1 MPQVNMALKIF
12 NGSTMGT
19 FYWPMQPASHPDL
32 SYMHHKFL
40 VTELQTYLELR
51 ELLIQSEAYVQ

>member
-1 MPQVNMALKIF
+1 
-12 NGSTMGT
+12 MGT